1 VVYLWNVLELRAL
14 TKIFNRVPVVDR
26 VSFSVRRGEA
36 CGYLGPNGSGKSTT
50 VRMIVGLLEPT
61 SGEVLFDGEDIR
73 RDTLAFRRKLG
84 YVPEEPDLYRHL
96 SGREYLLLAGRL
108 RQIPAPT
115 LERRVEGLLELFG
128 LGRNLHGL
136 LGSYSK
142 GMRQKVLLSAAL
154 LHDPDVLVFDE
165 PLSGLDVTMTLVF
178 RLLVARLAERG
189 KVVLF
194 SSHVLDAIEKTC
206 STVVILSQGRV
217 VAHDTVAR
225 LKELRRSPSLEHV
238 FTELAVAEDPGRTA
252 DAILEVMSSRR
263 P

>member
-1 VVYLWNVLELRAL
+1 VVYLRNVLELRAL
-14 TKIFNRVPVVDR
+14 TKNFHGVPVVDR
-26 VSFSVRRGEA
+26 VSFTVGRGEA

-61 SGEVLFDGEDIR
+61 SGAVLFDGEETR
-73 RDTLAFRRKLG
+73 KNSLAFRRNLG
-84 YVPEEPDLYRHL
+84 YVPEEPSLYRHL
-96 SGREYLLLAGRL
+96 TGREYLLLAGRL
-108 RQIPAPT
+108 RQIPSPT
-115 LERRVEGLLELFG
+115 LERRVDGLLELFG

-154 LHDPDVLVFDE
+154 LHDPEVLVFDE
-165 PLSGLDVTMTLVF
+165 PLSGLDVTAALVF
-178 RLLVARLAERG
+178 RSLVSRLAERG

-206 STVVILSQGRV
+206 STVVILSRGRV
-217 VAHDTVAR
+217 VAHDTVAH
-225 LKELRRSPSLEHV
+225 LKELRHSPNLEQV
-238 FTELAVAEDPGRTA
+238 FTELAVAEDPARTA
-252 DAILEVMSSRR
+252 DAILDVVSSPR